1 MIQVALDRA
10 PDLLQTQTPQDYIKG
25 LAVASS
31 ALQRARSVNGK
42 GGRAAA
48 TDEAWSIL
56 KSFRETMEPEIAEVV
71 NGRG

>member
-1 MIQVALDRA
+1 VIEVVLERA
-10 PDLLQTQTPQDYIKG
+10 PELLTTQTPQDYVKG
-25 LAVASS
+25 LAVASG

-48 TDEAWSIL
+48 TDEAWTVL
-56 KSFRETMEPEIAEVV
+56 KAFRETMEPDVAEVV